1 MTISKAPTTL
11 VLFGILFALFLMFIS
26 FGNKLLVK
34 LPPRSY
40 YPHDRQY
47 ATMEAQA
54 VLGFAALDQWAPVL
68 SGDRQP
74 LHHIALGS
82 PPTPPEALWL
92 TQDQSLT
99 IATGACAAGSISL
112 CAVIVGINDPKIRI
126 WATEL
131 CGLPIF
137 WNLNPNAET
146 GDWSNG
152 RSLDLETLEDH
163 PLNVTVTPDWL
174 VLHISDQ
181 APIYW
186 QEATVPP
193 IGCDR

>member
-1 MTISKAPTTL
+1 MTISKAAITL
-11 VLFGILFALFLMFIS
+11 TPFGILFFLFTGW
-26 FGNKLLVK
+26 GNELLATQ
-34 LPPRSY
+34 PPRSY

-47 ATMEAQA
+47 ATMEVEA
-54 VLGFAALDQWAPVL
+54 VLGFAVHAQWPPVL
-68 SGDRQP
+68 SGDRPP
-74 LHHIALGS
+74 LQYIALGL
-82 PPTPPEALWL
+82 PTPPEALWL

-99 IATGACAAGSISL
+99 VACGACAAGSISL

-126 WATEL
+126 WAPEL

-137 WNLNPNAET
+137 WNLKPNAKT

-152 RSLDLETLEDH
+152 RTLDLETLEDH
-163 PLNVTVTPDWL
+163 PLNVTVTPGRL

-186 QEATVPP
+186 QETTVPP
-193 IGCDR
+193 IGCDS